1 MAVHPQKPAVQY
13 RGISGRNLSMIG
25 FRKSASSSDLSVLGN
40 DDNDKQQEEAPHFGK
55 PSQRLT
61 SSQLAPSSQPGST
74 DPSGPLPTFGGAA
87 TISPDVPSKH
97 ILAANTQATKQAH
110 DLLAI
115 DEICQSIRMHC
126 PEAELVRLVK

>member
-1 MAVHPQKPAVQY
+1 MV
-13 RGISGRNLSMIG
+13 G
-25 FRKSASSSDLSVLGN
+25 FRKAASSSDLSILCN
-40 DDNDKQQEEAPHFGK
+40 DDNDKPQEDVPQFGK

-61 SSQLAPSSQPGST
+61 SSQLAPASQSGST
-74 DPSGPLPTFGGAA
+74 DPSGPLPTFGGAPA
-87 TISPDVPSKH
+87 ISPDVPSKH